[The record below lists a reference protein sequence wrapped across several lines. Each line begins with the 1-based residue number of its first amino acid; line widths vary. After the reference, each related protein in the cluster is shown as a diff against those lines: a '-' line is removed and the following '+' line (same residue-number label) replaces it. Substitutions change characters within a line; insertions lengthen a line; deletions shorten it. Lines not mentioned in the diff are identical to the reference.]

1 MRMYTV
7 VLEYDPGA
15 PGYSVRV
22 PSLTGCYSQG
32 QTVEEAL
39 VNAREAI
46 AGHILALDRS
56 APRCRLRIERPCRVM
71 PWQRSPNQVA
81 TRAFWSAGPPH
92 N

>member
-22 PSLTGCYSQG
+22 PALIGCYSQG

-46 AGHILALDRS
+46 AGHILALEQIGAPVPLEDRETVPS
-56 APRCRLRIERPCRVM
+56 DAVAAVAESSGNTRVLV
-71 PWQRSPNQVA
+71 S
-81 TRAFWSAGPPH
+81 RAAA
-92 N
+92 